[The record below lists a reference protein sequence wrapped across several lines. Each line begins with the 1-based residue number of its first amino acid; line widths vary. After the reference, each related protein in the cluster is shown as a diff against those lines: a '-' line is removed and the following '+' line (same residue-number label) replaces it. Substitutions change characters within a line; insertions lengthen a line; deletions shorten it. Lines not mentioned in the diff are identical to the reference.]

1 MDHQLPLSILSWLVA
16 ILPMITLIITLVV
29 LQWSAIRSAIISLIV
44 GLVTAYFVFETPLY
58 GLTVSLAQGAWDAL
72 EVVLVIWTALLFY
85 QLCRHAGAFVAIK
98 EGITAISHNYLY
110 LILIFGWIFTSL
122 LQGVTGFGA
131 PMAIVAPILIGIG
144 VKPAYAVL
152 ITLTSSSWS
161 NLFGSL
167 GVAWT
172 TTLGLVQLENESLS
186 LLYTSILLW
195 IAALI
200 GGLFTA
206 WLYGKWQAIKEGLPA
221 ILIISTIYGGG
232 QLLATQVEAT
242 IGVVLPGIIAMG
254 AMVALAKWDRYKE
267 ASDHLD
273 PSQSPIMQD
282 NFDGGASDQENWGN
296 LSLNQAFAPFYLLI
310 ALSIIMLGIPTIS
323 NWISSFEFSLLSYE
337 SFATGYQFVTE
348 GSSAYSPFAPLTSP
362 AVYLLA
368 SSLFAY
374 LYYRAKGSYDHAENL
389 GASLGQD
396 VWADALTPTISTI
409 GFLMVSKLLVN
420 SGQNTVIA
428 LGIAA
433 VSTPLIYAAI
443 APLIGIFSSFMTSS
457 TTSGN
462 ILFIPI
468 HQSVVQAMPQLSIHQ
483 LVASQSAGASVGN
496 AIGPSNV
503 VLGAST
509 ANAEE
514 DTGLI
519 YKWGIVFSL
528 FVGLFMAIFAVIMY
542 LYLAS

>member
-1 MDHQLPLSILSWLVA
+1 M
-16 ILPMITLIITLVV
+16 
-29 LQWSAIRSAIISLIV
+29 
-44 GLVTAYFVFETPLY
+44 
-58 GLTVSLAQGAWDAL
+58 
-72 EVVLVIWTALLFY
+72 
-85 QLCRHAGAFVAIK
+85 
-98 EGITAISHNYLY
+98 
-110 LILIFGWIFTSL
+110 
-122 LQGVTGFGA
+122 
-131 PMAIVAPILIGIG
+131 
-144 VKPAYAVL
+144 
-152 ITLTSSSWS
+152 
-161 NLFGSL
+161 
-167 GVAWT
+167 
-172 TTLGLVQLENESLS
+172 
-186 LLYTSILLW
+186 
-195 IAALI
+195 
-200 GGLFTA
+200 FTA
-206 WLYGKWQAIKEGLPA
+206 WLYGKWEAVKEGLLA

-232 QLLATQVEAT
+232 QLLASQVEAT

-254 AMVALAKWDRYKE
+254 AMVALAKWDRYKQ

-296 LSLNQAFAPFYLLI
+296 LSLNQPFAPFYLLI

-323 NWISSFEFSLLSYE
+323 DGISSFEFSLLSYE

-389 GASLGQD
+389 GASLAQD

-433 VSTPLIYAAI
+433 VSTPLIYAVI

-528 FVGLFMAIFAVIMY
+528 LVGLFMAIFAVIMY